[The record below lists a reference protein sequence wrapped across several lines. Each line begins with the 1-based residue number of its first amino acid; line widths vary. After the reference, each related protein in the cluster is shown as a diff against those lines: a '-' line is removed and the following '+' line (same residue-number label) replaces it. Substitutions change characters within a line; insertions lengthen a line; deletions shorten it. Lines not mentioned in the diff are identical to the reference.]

1 MNLGTQVGTLCFSSI
16 KTATDSA
23 SSQTYTSSQTHQAL
37 PICLNKTQPV
47 SDFHSEISGSRPRNS
62 RSLSLWN
69 GSGMSPLPLFNNGI
83 KLLGKRFR
91 APVWALCQYLFR
103 MKVTKGRLSLPE
115 TAKCK
120 EQIRCGNSVALLSEE
135 SIMVQTVPT
144 VQHELH
150 SCILLCL
157 FNKCLP
163 LLLQSPWSLQCRR
176 KNYSL

>member
-1 MNLGTQVGTLCFSSI
+1 MQTSLLQTKCEPGHTQAGTLC
-16 KTATDSA
+16 
-23 SSQTYTSSQTHQAL
+23 L
-37 PICLNKTQPV
+37 
-47 SDFHSEISGSRPRNS
+47 S
-62 RSLSLWN
+62 RSLWN
-69 GSGMSPLPLFNNGI
+69 ASGMSPLPLFNKGI

-120 EQIRCGNSVALLSEE
+120 EQLRCGNSGALLSEE
-135 SIMVQTVPT
+135 SIMMQILPT

-150 SCILLCL
+150 SRSLLCL

-163 LLLQSPWSLQCRR
+163 LLLQSPWSLQWGQ
-176 KNYSL
+176 KTYSL

>member
-1 MNLGTQVGTLCFSSI
+1 MCKHLCSKHNVNLGTQVGTLCFSSI

-23 SSQTYTSSQTHQAL
+23 SSQTYTSSQTHQTLSPCAM
-37 PICLNKTQPV
+37 CLNKTQPV
-47 SDFHSEISGSRPRNS
+47 SDFRSEISGSRPRDS
-62 RSLSLWN
+62 RILSFWN

-91 APVWALCQYLFR
+91 APVWALGQYLFR

-135 SIMVQTVPT
+135 SIMLQTLPT

-150 SCILLCL
+150 SRILLCL

-163 LLLQSPWSLQCRR
+163 LL
-176 KNYSL
+176 

>member
-1 MNLGTQVGTLCFSSI
+1 MLFKYQDSSRLCKFSNLHKFSN
-16 KTATDSA
+16 
-23 SSQTYTSSQTHQAL
+23 SSNFK
-37 PICLNKTQPV
+37 PMCLNKTQPV
-47 SDFHSEISGSRPRNS
+47 SDFHSEISGSWPRNS

-69 GSGMSPLPLFNNGI
+69 DSGMSPLPLFNSGI

-120 EQIRCGNSVALLSEE
+120 EQIRCGNSGALLSEE
-135 SIMVQTVPT
+135 SIMVQILPT

-150 SCILLCL
+150 SRILLCL

-163 LLLQSPWSLQCRR
+163 LLLQSPWSLQWGQ
-176 KNYSL
+176 KTYSL